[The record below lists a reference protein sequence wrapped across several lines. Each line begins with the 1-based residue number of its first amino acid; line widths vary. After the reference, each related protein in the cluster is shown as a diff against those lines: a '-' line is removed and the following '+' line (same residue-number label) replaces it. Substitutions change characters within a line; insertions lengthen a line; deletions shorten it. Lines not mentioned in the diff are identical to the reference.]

1 LKRYILLFVVFCLA
15 SITGCAT
22 TDDVRRVRGKLEWD
36 MRAIKEDNASVRKD
50 MDNVNE
56 SMTNLRKTL
65 ADISA
70 DITEV
75 KGNIQALRGE
85 QEVLQKNVSASV
97 GKERGSDDIKKKL
110 DNMSSRLN
118 HVENVLKI
126 RKTEAQS
133 EGAEKEARSDS
144 KVAPNGKADKESL
157 YAKAYETF
165 KEGKYDKA
173 RTDFQNFLKQFPNT
187 EYSERA
193 QFWIGE
199 CYYFEKKYEEAILEY
214 EKVVK
219 NYPKGNK
226 ISSALL
232 KQGLSFLMLGDKSS
246 AKLILRQVI
255 KNYPNTSQARIAKS
269 KLAGIK

>member
-1 LKRYILLFVVFCLA
+1 VIVYLA

-36 MRAIKEDNASVRKD
+36 MRTVKEENTGVRKD

-56 SMTNLRKTL
+56 SMTKLRKTL
-65 ADISA
+65 ADLNA
-70 DITEV
+70 DLTEI
-75 KGNIQALRGE
+75 KGNIQTIKGE
-85 QEVLQKNVSASV
+85 QEVLRKEVSSST
-97 GKERGSDDIKKKL
+97 GKDKVSDDTRKKI

-118 HVENVLKI
+118 HIENVLKI
-126 RKTEAQS
+126 RKSEGQP
-133 EGAEKEARSDS
+133 EGAEKEVRSES
-144 KVAPNGKADKESL
+144 KDISTGKTDKDSL

-165 KEGKYDKA
+165 KEGKYNKA
-173 RTDFQNFLKQFPNT
+173 RADFQNFLKQFPNT
-187 EYSERA
+187 EYTERA

-199 CYYFEKKYEEAILEY
+199 CFYFEKKYEEAILEY

-246 AKLILRQVI
+246 AKLILQQVI

>member
-1 LKRYILLFVVFCLA
+1 LKRYLLLLVVVYVAF
-15 SITGCAT
+15 ITGCAT

-36 MRAIKEDNASVRKD
+36 MRAIKEENTGVRKD

-56 SMTNLRKTL
+56 SMTSLRKTL
-65 ADISA
+65 ADLNA
-70 DITEV
+70 DLTEV
-75 KGNIQALRGE
+75 KGNIQTIKGE
-85 QEVLQKNVSASV
+85 QEVLRKEVSSSTAKDKV
-97 GKERGSDDIKKKL
+97 SDDIRKKI

-118 HVENVLKI
+118 HIENVLKI
-126 RKTEAQS
+126 RKS
-133 EGAEKEARSDS
+133 EGQPEAAEKEVRSDS
-144 KVAPNGKADKESL
+144 KDVSTGKADKDSL

-165 KEGKYDKA
+165 KEGKYNKA
-173 RTDFQNFLKQFPNT
+173 RADFQNFLKQFPNT

-199 CYYFEKKYEEAILEY
+199 CFYFEKKYEEAILEY

-255 KNYPNTSQARIAKS
+255 KNYPNTSQARIAKA

>member
-1 LKRYILLFVVFCLA
+1 LKRYLALFVVVYLLSVF
-15 SITGCAT
+15 GCAT
-22 TDDVRRVRGKLEWD
+22 TDDLRRVRGKLDWD
-36 MRAIKEDNASVRKD
+36 MRAVKEENAGVRKD
-50 MDNVNE
+50 VETVNE

-70 DITEV
+70 DITEL
-75 KGNIQALRGE
+75 KGSIQALKGE
-85 QEVLQKNVSASV
+85 QEILQKNVSASM
-97 GKERGSDDIKKKL
+97 GKEKGSDDVKKKL
-110 DNMSSRLN
+110 DNIASRLN
-118 HVENVLKI
+118 HIENVLKI
-126 RKTEAQS
+126 KKSEGQP
-133 EGAEKEARSDS
+133 EGAEKEVRSDS
-144 KVAPNGKADKESL
+144 RVTSTDKVDKESL
-157 YAKAYETF
+157 YAAAYETF
-165 KEGKYDKA
+165 KEGKYEKA
-173 RTDFQNFLKQFPNT
+173 RKDFQNFLKKFPNT
-187 EYSERA
+187 DYSERA

-246 AKLILRQVI
+246 AKLILQQVI

-269 KLAGIK
+269 KLASIK